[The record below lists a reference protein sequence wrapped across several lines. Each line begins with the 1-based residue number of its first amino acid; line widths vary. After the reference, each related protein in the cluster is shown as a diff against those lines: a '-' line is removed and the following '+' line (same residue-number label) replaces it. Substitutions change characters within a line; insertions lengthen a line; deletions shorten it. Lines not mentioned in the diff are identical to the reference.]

1 MLILRILS
9 RLGWPRRV
17 PCFRSCNFCG
27 GTTYRVFKSL
37 REVRFPTQIYA
48 DQQLSDARIGERLT
62 LQYLECLACGL
73 IGINPLPRFAD
84 IDKRS
89 FDGERNIV
97 AWVDVDWHEYESGKR
112 DVIRIVHE
120 QYRLAD
126 YRSLNRLLDVS
137 CGPGVSLAWL
147 RDEQGW
153 QVEGSDPDRHSVR
166 LAAERYGLRIR
177 NGLIHEVDASAGS
190 FDLVL
195 MDNSLEHTFD
205 PLSTLLAAFRLL
217 RPGGGL
223 FVFVPSSQG
232 LSTRH
237 LDDNVHWGHWFLY
250 SPAALVRVLDRIGFR
265 TERLIAIQN
274 PINPRLAES
283 GIDVESRLDDLRVDL
298 AGAEAV
304 ARGVVERAMLADY
317 FNLLAVKPLD
327 ASERSPREDEL
338 AAVAAGSCVERKSVA
353 ILSERAPS
361 AAG

>member
-1 MLILRILS
+1 MLISRISS
-9 RLGWPRRV
+9 RLGWPRRG
-17 PCFRSCNFCG
+17 PYFRGCNFCG
-27 GTTYRVFKSL
+27 GTTFHVFKSL
-37 REVRFPTQIYA
+37 PEVRFPPQIYA
-48 DQQLSDARIGERLT
+48 DHQLSDARIGERLT
-62 LQYLECLACGL
+62 LQYLACVACGL

-84 IDKRS
+84 VDKRS

-97 AWVDVDWHEYESGKR
+97 AWVDVDWREYESGKR
-112 DVIRIVHE
+112 EVIRIVHE
-120 QYRLAD
+120 QYRLAG
-126 YRSLNRLLDVS
+126 YRRLNRLLDVS

-177 NGLIHEVDASAGS
+177 NGLIHDVDAAPGS

-205 PLSTLLAAFRLL
+205 PLSTLLAVYRLL

-232 LSTRH
+232 LSTEH

-250 SPAALVRVLDRIGFR
+250 SPAALVRVLARIGFR

-274 PINPRLAES
+274 PINPRLAEI
-283 GIDVESRLDDLRVDL
+283 GVETASRLDDLQVDL
-298 AGAEAV
+298 AGAEVV
-304 ARGVVERAMLADY
+304 ARGVAERHLLADY

-327 ASERSPREDEL
+327 APERSPHEREL
-338 AAVAAGSCVERKSVA
+338 AAAAAASCVERKSVV
-353 ILSERAPS
+353 ILAGS
-361 AAG
+361 AASVAR